1 MELPFWMFP
10 CLETDRDTVS
20 QLVAVITLHKD
31 EAFCVYPISTPVVV
45 DSSCRQPPQGEGGLN
60 MRPQAPC
67 KNCPNHEPGC
77 HGRCDKYKQFTEDH
91 QAFLKEMAKYN
102 GTRFYFE
109 SMARKRKNN

>member
-1 MELPFWMFP
+1 M
-10 CLETDRDTVS
+10 R
-20 QLVAVITLHKD
+20 H
-31 EAFCVYPISTPVVV
+31 FCVYPINIAGGCCLRLPAT
-45 DSSCRQPPQGEGGLN
+45 PQGEGGLN

-77 HGRCDKYKQFTEDH
+77 HGKCDKYKQFTEDH
-91 QAFLKEMAKYN
+91 QAYLKEMAKYN